1 MTKRSVLNIVAILI
15 AFFGLGYGIGSLI
28 SAISSKGRV
37 ADGTYTVTVCA
48 TTDVHGAYF
57 DSTYV
62 DGEAVRTSLSNVS
75 SYLKQIRAEGVE
87 PVLVDVGDNLQGDN
101 AAYYFN
107 YVDTQTPHV
116 YPRIAAYL
124 GYDAV
129 AVGNHDI
136 ETGHDVFDRIAA
148 DFDALKIPYLAANA
162 AFDRDENGKADMDEN
177 PGKRPV
183 SDSYFLPY
191 CTVERGG
198 VKIAIIG
205 MTNGNIKSWLSST
218 TWHGIDFQIIS
229 DIAQGI
235 IDHVIA
241 KEKPQLVVLAVHSGT
256 GTEQPDRENEALF
269 LASALKGV
277 DLVLNGHDHRPV
289 AREVENPGG
298 FVVLIDA
305 GNKAKVVGRAD
316 FTLTVKNGKVISKS
330 ADFKLVPM
338 DNVPVDP
345 GYDAEFRPDFLA
357 VKAFARRPVG
367 NLSEDI
373 FLADALD
380 GPSSYINLV
389 QTVQLAASGADI
401 SIAAPLSNSGVVPRG
416 VIEFQDLV
424 SIYKFE
430 NQLYVVELTGKQIK
444 DYLEYSYDNWINR
457 SGPSYNWD
465 SADGIIYEVS
475 KSAPKGE
482 RVKIISM
489 CDGSPFDPGKTYKV
503 AMTSYRASGG
513 GDLLREGAGV
523 DPASLVVVDK
533 YKDIRSIIGDYIA
546 QKGEIVPS
554 VATNWKFV
562 K

>member
-1 MTKRSVLNIVAILI
+1 MKKNVLNIAAILI
-15 AFFGLGYGIGSLI
+15 ALFGVGFGIGCLI
-28 SAISSKGRV
+28 SVLSSKGSLQ
-37 ADGTYTVTVCA
+37 DGVYNVTVCS

-57 DSTYV
+57 DSLYV
-62 DGEAVRTSLSNVS
+62 DNQAAKTSLANVS
-75 SYLKQIRAEGVE
+75 SFLKELRGNGVN

-107 YVDTQTPHV
+107 YVATDVPHV

-129 AVGNHDI
+129 IVGNHDI
-136 ETGHDVFDRIAA
+136 ETGHDVFDRVAGE
-148 DFDALKIPYLAANA
+148 LTMPYLAANA
-162 AFDRDENGKADMDEN
+162 AFDRDENGVADMDEST
-177 PGKRPV
+177 GKKVV

-191 CTVERGG
+191 CTVERNG

-218 TWHGIDFQIIS
+218 VWHGIDFQIIS
-229 DIAQGI
+229 VIAQGLV
-235 IDHVIA
+235 DKVIE

-256 GTEQPDRENEALF
+256 GAEEPDRENEAQY
-269 LASALKGV
+269 LASSLKGV

-289 AREVENPGG
+289 AREVAGPEGP
-298 FVVLIDA
+298 VVLLDA
-305 GNKAKVVGRAD
+305 GSKAVVVGQAD
-316 FTLTVKNGKVISKS
+316 FTLTVKNGKVVAKNV
-330 ADFKLVPM
+330 DYKLVPM
-338 DNVPVDP
+338 DKYPADP
-345 GYDAEFRPDFLA
+345 EYVAAFKDDFNA
-357 VKAFARRPVG
+357 VKAFANRPVG
-367 NLSEDI
+367 SLAEDI

-389 QTVQLAASGADI
+389 QTVQLKATGADI
-401 SIAAPLSNSGVVPRG
+401 SFAAPLVSSGVVPKG

-430 NQLYVVELTGKQIK
+430 NQLFVVEMTGQQVK
-444 DYLEYSYDNWINR
+444 DYLEYSYDNWVNR

-475 KSAPKGE
+475 QSAPKGE
-482 RVKIISM
+482 RVKILSM
-489 CDGSPFDPGKTYKV
+489 SDGTPFDPARTYKV

-513 GDLLREGAGV
+513 GDLLRNGAGV
-523 DPASLVVVDK
+523 DPATLVVTEK
-533 YKDIRSIIGDYIA
+533 LKDIRSLIGDYIA
-546 QKGEIVPS
+546 AQGEIVPA